1 MRRQR
6 VKPEENPAKK
16 MAKNIR
22 TFAFIT
28 CLVVIAVIFIFYRH
42 KQEGPADPGSGA
54 TSTADKLIQKDLE
67 LGYPATPTEVLK
79 FLGRINQCMYN
90 TGVSDEQFDQLLN
103 QIRALYSTSLLE
115 QNPLE
120 EHRKN
125 ITAEIEEFQSARRKI
140 VNYTV
145 EKSGS
150 VKYKTIDGQS
160 CAYVQTAYFMNEKG
174 KYSKSY
180 QDYVLVQENDKWK
193 ILSFKKNEKAGQEA
207 NQEAPKDS

>member
-42 KQEGPADPGSGA
+42 KQEGPADSGSGA
-54 TSTADKLIQKDLE
+54 ASTADKLIQKDLE

-79 FLGRINQCMYN
+79 LLGRINQCMYN

-125 ITAEIEEFQSARRKI
+125 ITAEIEEFQSAKRKI

-150 VKYKTIDGQS
+150 VDYRTIDGQS

-180 QDYVLVQENDKWK
+180 QDYVLVQEEDKWK
-193 ILSFKKNEKAGQEA
+193 ILSFKKNEKANQEA

>member
-1 MRRQR
+1 MRRR
-6 VKPEENPAKK
+6 TVKPEENSAKK
-16 MAKNIR
+16 MAKNIS
-22 TFAFIT
+22 TFVFIT
-28 CLVVIAVIFIFYRH
+28 CLVVIAIIFVFYKH
-42 KQEGPADPGSGA
+42 KKDGPADSGSA
-54 TSTADKLIQKDLE
+54 STSTVDKLIQKDLE

-79 FLGRINQCMYN
+79 FLGRITQCLYN
-90 TGVSDEQFDQLLN
+90 TGGSDEQFDQLLN

-125 ITAEIEEFQSARRKI
+125 ITAEIEEFQSAKRKI

-150 VKYKTIDGQS
+150 VDYRTIDGQS

-174 KYSKSY
+174 NYSKSY
-180 QDYVLVQENDKWK
+180 QDYVLVQEDEKWK
-193 ILSFKKNEKAGQEA
+193 ILSFKKNEKA
-207 NQEAPKDS
+207 NQEAQNDN